1 MTDYPHFTPEELEA
15 LKEKHK
21 HGKKEVYHEPEDIE
35 QKDAYVQK
43 RVEELSTEPL
53 TPDDIQLMSK
63 FGRVKSLNPFR
74 IEYDFMILDRVLTLD
89 EYARFQVLIEK
100 LSNLLQ
106 YDFTKP
112 TPEVKTPDPNS
123 FELDTQNG
131 FIDFFTQL
139 LPNKSP
145 SSELA
150 TVERSLTQSTET
162 APAVPNTQVF
172 NSLVQALV
180 APQTMKYGKFTNQ
193 NMTVDVTGN
202 ENDIMIT
209 CAVKGKQGN
218 KATWTIRNIKNNY
231 RKLNGSNVKLL
242 VYLFQKT
249 VTEPGA
255 YRAYISYDELVEVGI
270 FNSVDAARRG
280 VNCFYDYFHGREAT
294 ETESYIP
301 RVSIMG
307 NFQTRDRKTLNQ
319 EEQDL
324 IIGRKVVEGGQR
336 IDFNPNINMRIFTEY
351 VTFLPLWA
359 YRLKHLDAFLLVQY
373 IFALA
378 RQNGEHFTAPER
390 EDQNEAHPYKFFTI
404 TIESIRDRL
413 GLPTPENVT
422 GRKYREKIITPIE
435 RAIEE
440 IEDEIEHIND
450 PEKSILVT
458 MTPHGTAEAANIE
471 AFLQCTLEVGI
482 IETFAQKFI
491 ETANKHEKYLEDF
504 KTRVEKEKAKKA
516 AKRNK

>member
-1 MTDYPHFTPEELEA
+1 MKYHNTDEMNKKDQEL
-15 LKEKHK
+15 
-21 HGKKEVYHEPEDIE
+21 
-35 QKDAYVQK
+35 QK
-43 RVEELSTEPL
+43 RVEELSAEAL
-53 TPDDIQLMSK
+53 TLEDIQLMSK
-63 FGRVKSLNPFR
+63 FGRIKSLKPFY
-74 IEYDFMILDRVLTLD
+74 IEYDFTLLDKIIT
-89 EYARFQVLIEK
+89 IEERAKYEALMSK

-112 TPEVKTPDPNS
+112 VPEVKTPDPNS

-131 FIDFFTQL
+131 FIDFFSQYLSDDT
-139 LPNKSP
+139 
-145 SSELA
+145 SENEPI
-150 TVERSLTQSTET
+150 TVEKSLTQSTEN
-162 APAVPNTQVF
+162 ALAVPNTQVF
-172 NSLVQALV
+172 NTLVQAMV
-180 APQTMKYGKFTNQ
+180 SPQTMKFGKFTNR
-193 NMTVDVTGN
+193 NMTVDVSGN
-202 ENDIMIT
+202 SSDIVIKCT
-209 CAVKGKQGN
+209 VKGKQGN

-231 RKLNGSNVKLL
+231 RKLNAGNVKLL

-255 YRAYISYDELVEVGI
+255 YRAYVSYDELVEVGI
-270 FNSVDAARRG
+270 FNSVDVARRG
-280 VNCFYDYFHGREAT
+280 VNNFYDYFHGREAT

-301 RVSIMG
+301 RVSIAG
-307 NFQTRDRKTLNQ
+307 NYQTHNRKQINQ

-324 IIGRKVVEGGQR
+324 IIGRKIVEGGQR

-378 RQNGEHFTAPER
+378 RQNGDNFTTPDKK
-390 EDQNEAHPYKFFTI
+390 DQNTSHPYKYFTI

-422 GRKYREKIITPIE
+422 GRKYKEKIITPIE

-440 IEDEIEHIND
+440 IEAEIENIND
-450 PEKSILVT
+450 PSESILMT
-458 MTPHGTAEAANIE
+458 LTPHGTLEAANIE
-471 AFLQCTLEVGI
+471 AYLQCTVEVGI
-482 IETFAQKFI
+482 IATFAQIFI

-504 KTRVEKEKAKKA
+504 KEKVEKQKAKNA
-516 AKRNK
+516 AKHNE